1 MAQVV
6 VSGLLFGMVY
16 ALVAMGFSLVYRMTR
31 VLNFAAGDLLM
42 LGGFIGFSLYVQLRW
57 PFIAVILTSSLA
69 VGLLMVIVDRLA
81 LAPAYR
87 RSGVAATVSTIGLA
101 FALQNG
107 AQLFW
112 GNLGLSFPTVFGNN
126 PVPVFGVLIVPEMVA
141 LFLIGSIGIVI
152 LTLFMTRSRLG
163 VAMRAV
169 AGDPVM
175 ARLVGINV
183 ERTKSLSF
191 FIAGALGGIA
201 GVLLAPITLLTT
213 TMGTALGIKGFV
225 AALIGGL
232 GNLPGAVV
240 GGLLLGLLETLVGAY
255 LDPSWTDGIVF
266 AIVVVLL
273 LLRPFGIFGEEGIE
287 EGR

>member
-57 PFIAVILTSSLA
+57 PFIAVILTSSLV
-69 VGLLMVIVDRLA
+69 VGMLMVIVDRLA

-112 GNLGLSFPTVFGNN
+112 GNFGLSFPTVFGNN
-126 PVPVFGVLIVPEMVA
+126 PVLVFGVLIVPEMVA

-191 FIAGALGGIA
+191 FIAGALGGMA

-232 GNLPGAVV
+232 GNLPGAVI

-266 AIVVVLL
+266 AIVVMVLL
-273 LLRPFGIFGEEGIE
+273 VRPFGIFGEEGIE